1 LDTVRSAGTGGT
13 QQLSANYFWQGRP
26 VDVDPRFTLAN
37 ERTFLAWI
45 RTALGMLAGAAALDA
60 VDTGW
65 PEGAVR
71 ALAALLAVTGLASMA
86 IAWVRWRRVQEA
98 IESGTAARVGTS
110 HLVPAVGVAIV
121 GLCLL
126 ALILT

>member
-1 LDTVRSAGTGGT
+1 M
-13 QQLSANYFWQGRP
+13 
-26 VDVDPRFTLAN
+26 DVDPRFTLAN

-71 ALAALLAVTGLASMA
+71 VLAALLAVSALASMG
-86 IAWVRWRRVQEA
+86 IAWFRWRRVQAA
-98 IESGTAARVGTS
+98 IDAGEPAHVGTS

-121 GLCLL
+121 GLGVL